1 MRTLL
6 AFPLLAGCAFTAA
19 QLDPPLGQLA
29 RWRGAD
35 AALLAAEPVV
45 APCPADHPAC
55 ASLHLLRAEAC
66 MGLAMAARAPGA
78 TCPTLAEAPHLAC
91 AGAGYAAAVRLG
103 AQPAALLAGHGA
115 QALLCRAE
123 VQAPAEALSSAGAA
137 MTLAAQAEPGRAA
150 ALGAWGA
157 TLRARLSAGAARC
170 DAVHQAQALAATLP
184 AEAQGR
190 VLADLALLPGCAP

>member
-1 MRTLL
+1 MRIFL

-35 AALLAAEPVV
+35 AAMLAAEPVV
-45 APCPADHPAC
+45 APCPADNPAC
-55 ASLHLLRAEAC
+55 ATLHRLRAEAC

-78 TCPTLAEAPHLAC
+78 TCPTLAEAPQLAC
-91 AGAGYAAAVRLG
+91 AGEGYAAAVQQG
-103 AQPAALLAGHGA
+103 AQPVALLAGNGA

-123 VQAPAEALSSAGAA
+123 VQAPAGALASADAA
-137 MTLAAQAEPGRAA
+137 MTLAARAEPGRAA

-157 TLRARLSAGAARC
+157 TLRARLATGAARC
-170 DAVHQAQALAATLP
+170 AAVHEAQALAVTLP

-190 VLADLALLPGCAP
+190 VMADLALLPGCAP